1 MNLWQE
7 TTKPDGT
14 SSLQSHKVKTVG
26 QYCRFEDHI
35 VDNDFPN
42 SRIAVCTKCGKEIPL
57 VLGFH
62 EIKNNKIFTVALK
75 R

>member
-7 TTKPDGT
+7 VIKPDGT
-14 SSLQSHKVKTVG
+14 SSIQSHRPKVVAS
-26 QYCRFEDHI
+26 YCKFEDHK
-35 VDNDFPN
+35 VDNEFPN
-42 SRIAVCTKCGKEIPL
+42 SRVAVCTKCGKHIPL

-62 EIKNNKIFTVALK
+62 EIKDGHILTVALK